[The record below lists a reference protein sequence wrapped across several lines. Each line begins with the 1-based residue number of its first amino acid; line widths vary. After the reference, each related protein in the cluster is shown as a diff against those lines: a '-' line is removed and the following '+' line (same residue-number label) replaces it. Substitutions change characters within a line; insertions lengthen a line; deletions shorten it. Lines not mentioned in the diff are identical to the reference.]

1 MTPIYYA
8 IETRNIDIVQLLI
21 SQPNIDI
28 NHANISKNIFSS
40 IYFFIFLSNLK

>member
-8 IETRNIDIVQLLI
+8 ILTRNIDIVQLLI

-28 NHANISKNIFSS
+28 NHANISKIFLVV
-40 IYFFIFLSNLK
+40 FIFLFFCPI